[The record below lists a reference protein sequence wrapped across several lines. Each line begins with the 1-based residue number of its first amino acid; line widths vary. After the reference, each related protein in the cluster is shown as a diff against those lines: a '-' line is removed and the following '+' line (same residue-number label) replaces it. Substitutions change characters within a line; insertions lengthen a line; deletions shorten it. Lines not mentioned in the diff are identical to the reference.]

1 MKGNKMTAS
10 RRALLKDVDPEV
22 FAAIKAEEA
31 REENGLELIASENF
45 ISKAVMEAAGS
56 VMSNKYAEGYPGK
69 RWYGGCVNMDIV
81 ESLAIQRALELFKD
95 AEHVN
100 VQPHSGC
107 QANMAVYFAMLK
119 PGDKMMAMNLAHGG
133 HLSHGSPMNFSGIF
147 YQIIP
152 YGVSEKTETLDY
164 DEMEATAKRE
174 RPKMIIA
181 GASAYPR
188 IIDFNRIR
196 QIADSVGAYFM
207 TDMAHFAGLVAGG
220 IHPSPFP
227 YCDFVTTTT
236 HKTLRGTRGG
246 MTFSKEKYA
255 KDIDRTVFPGI
266 QGGPLMHI
274 IAAKAVALK
283 EALSPGFKQ
292 YQQQIARNAKALASA
307 LAENGLRIVSGGT
320 DTHLM
325 LADVTV
331 LGATG
336 KEASAVLD
344 EAGITVNKNMIP
356 FDKNSAFVTSGIRL
370 GTPAVTTRGMKEE
383 QMREI
388 ASLVVHV
395 LKNKDDKKII
405 ATVHSRVKELCKQ
418 FPLYKA

>member
-1 MKGNKMTAS
+1 MTAS
-10 RRALLKDVDPEV
+10 RRAGLKEVDREIYN
-22 FAAIKAEEA
+22 AIKAEVK
-31 REENGLELIASENF
+31 REETGLELIASENF
-45 ISKAVMEAAGS
+45 ISRAVMQAAGS

-69 RWYGGCVNMDIV
+69 RWYGGCVNMDTV
-81 ESLAIQRALELFKD
+81 ESLAIQRALKLFKD

-107 QANMAVYFAMLK
+107 QANMAVYFAVLK

-152 YGVSEKTETLDY
+152 YGVSEKTEMLDY
-164 DEMEATAKRE
+164 DGMEAIAKRE
-174 RPKMIIA
+174 KPKMIVA

-188 IIDFNRIR
+188 IIDFKRMR
-196 QIADSVGAYFM
+196 EIADSVGAYLM

-220 IHPSPFP
+220 VYPSPMP

-246 MTFSKEKYA
+246 MIFCKEKYA

-283 EALSPGFKQ
+283 EALKPDFKK
-292 YQQQIARNAKALASA
+292 YQKQVVSNAKALAKA
-307 LAENGLRIVSGGT
+307 LADNGLRIVSGGT

-331 LGATG
+331 FGITG

-344 EAGITVNKNMIP
+344 KAGITVNKNMIP
-356 FDKNSAFVTSGIRL
+356 FDKNSPFVTSGIRV
-370 GTPAVTTRGMKEE
+370 GTPAITTRGMKEK
-383 QMREI
+383 QMKEI
-388 ASLVVHV
+388 ASLIVRV

-405 ATVHSRVKELCKQ
+405 KAVHSRVRELTKQ
-418 FPLYKA
+418 FPLYSA

>member
-1 MKGNKMTAS
+1 MTNS
-10 RRALLKDVDPEV
+10 RCAGLKEVDIEV
-22 FAAIKAEEA
+22 FNAITAEEE
-31 REENGLELIASENF
+31 REEYGLELIASENF
-45 ISKAVMEAAGS
+45 ISKAVMQAAGS

-69 RWYGGCVNMDIV
+69 RWYGGCINMDTV
-81 ESLAIQRALELFKD
+81 ERLAIQRALELFKD
-95 AEHVN
+95 TEHVN

-107 QANMAVYFAMLK
+107 QANMAAYFAVLK

-152 YGVSEKTETLDY
+152 YGVNEKTEMIDY
-164 DEMEATAKRE
+164 DEMEVLAKRE
-174 RPKMIIA
+174 KPNMIVA

-188 IIDFNRIR
+188 IIDFKRIR
-196 QIADSVGAYFM
+196 EIADSVGAYFM
-207 TDMAHFAGLVAGG
+207 TDMAHFAGLVAGDVY
-220 IHPSPFP
+220 PSPFP

-246 MTFSKEKYA
+246 MAFCREKYA
-255 KDIDRTVFPGI
+255 KDLDRTVFPGI

-283 EALSPGFKQ
+283 EALSPEFKQ
-292 YQQQIARNAKALASA
+292 YQKQIVVNANILATALAN
-307 LAENGLRIVSGGT
+307 NGLRIVSGGT

-331 LGATG
+331 LGITG

-356 FDKNSAFVTSGIRL
+356 FDKNSPFVTSGIRV
-370 GTPAVTTRGMKEE
+370 GTPALTTRGMKEE
-383 QMREI
+383 QMEEI
-388 ASLVVHV
+388 AALIVRV
-395 LKNKDDKKII
+395 LKNKDDKKVIDS
-405 ATVHSRVKELCKQ
+405 VHSRVKELCKQ
-418 FPLYKA
+418 FPLYSV